1 MKNNQIIEKE
11 INGIPTATIIW
22 LHGLGAD
29 GSDFEPIVP
38 QLEIPVSLGLR
49 FIFPHA
55 PFRPITI
62 NGGSTMRAWY
72 DVMILDR
79 GGAQD
84 EDGIR
89 QSALM
94 IGSLIERE
102 NKRGIKSERIIIAGF
117 SQGGAV
123 ALHTALRYPEKLGG
137 LLALSTYLPLELTL
151 ENEVIKNTKSQCRGL
166 PIFLA
171 HGTNDSVIQ
180 IDLGKQTRIMLEKM
194 KYSVLWNEYPMV
206 HAVCQDEIKDIGLW
220 ISKSLML

>member
-55 PFRPITI
+55 PFRSITI

-72 DVMILDR
+72 DVMSLDR

-84 EDGIR
+84 EEGIR
-89 QSALM
+89 QSALT

-123 ALHTALRYPEKLGG
+123 ALHATLRYPEKLGG

-151 ENEVIKNTKSQCRGL
+151 ENEVIKNKKSQCRGL

-171 HGTNDSVIQ
+171 HGKYDPVIQ

-194 KYSVLWNEYPMV
+194 KYSVLWKEYPMV
-206 HAVCQDEIKDIGLW
+206 HAVCQDEIKDIGLL